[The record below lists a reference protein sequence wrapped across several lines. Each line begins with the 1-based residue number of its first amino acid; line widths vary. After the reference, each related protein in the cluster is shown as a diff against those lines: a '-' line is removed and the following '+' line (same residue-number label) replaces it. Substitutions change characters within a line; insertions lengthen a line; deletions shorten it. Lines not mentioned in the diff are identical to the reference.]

1 MAFWQTI
8 FKKKLPDSTAL
19 DVPAKKTR
27 SRVALVLG
35 GGGARGYGH
44 VGAIRAFEEEG
55 INFDFCVGTSV
66 GSLIG
71 ALYAAGIA
79 SEQMIAHSSTLEL
92 KDIHSGFLFRQ
103 GDPFKIGKVVTDIV
117 GDILIED
124 LKKPFYAVAVDLVEA
139 KQVLFD
145 RGSVAL
151 AVSASACVP
160 GVFRPI
166 VHGSQHLVDGGLL
179 NNIPAETAKMLG
191 ADKVVTVD
199 INPTRGGGTK
209 GLGLIDIIKA
219 MISIMGANSSQNGLR
234 FTDVLVA
241 PNLEKFS
248 ASKKDG
254 YAEMIELGY
263 QAAKEQT
270 GNIKKL
276 FELAE

>member
-1 MAFWQTI
+1 MAFWQNI
-8 FKKKLPDSTAL
+8 FKKKTPVAEEADAP
-19 DVPAKKTR
+19 VKKR
-27 SRVALVLG
+27 PKVALVLG

-55 INFDFCVGTSV
+55 ITFDFCVGTSV

-71 ALYAAGIA
+71 ALYAAGVT
-79 SEQMIAHSSTLEL
+79 SEQMAAFSSTLEL
-92 KDIHSGFLFRQ
+92 KDIHSGFLLRQ
-103 GDPFKIGKVVTDIV
+103 GDPFKIGKVVTDII
-117 GDILIED
+117 GDVMIED

-145 RGSVAL
+145 KGSVAL

-166 VHGSQHLVDGGLL
+166 VHGNQHLVDGGLL

-199 INPTRGGGTK
+199 INPTRGSGTK

-248 ASKKDG
+248 ATKKDG
-254 YAEMIELGY
+254 YSEMIELGY
-263 QAAKEQT
+263 AAAKEQA
-270 GNIKKL
+270 GNIKRL
-276 FELAE
+276 FEPEN